1 MAAVATIELRRVVPD
16 DRAFL
21 RAVYGSTRWEE
32 LEPTGWADEQKH
44 AFLDHQFE
52 AQDVYYRENY
62 EGATYDVI
70 VVDGFPAG
78 RLYVAR
84 WPEQIR
90 IMDIALLP
98 AARGKGVG
106 TTLLRELLDEAAA
119 EGKPLTIHV
128 EHENPAMRLY
138 ERLGFRRV
146 EDRIPYVL
154 MEWLPRPT

>member
-1 MAAVATIELRRVVPD
+1 MAAVATIDLREVVPG

-21 RAVYGSTRWEE
+21 RAVYGSARWEE
-32 LEPTGWADEQKH
+32 LEPTGWSEEQKD

-52 AQDVYYRENY
+52 AQDVYYREHY

-84 WPEQIR
+84 WPEEIR

-98 AARGKGVG
+98 TERGKGVG
-106 TTLLRELLDEAAA
+106 TVLLRDLQDEAAA
-119 EGKPLTIHV
+119 DGKRVTIHV
-128 EHENPAMRLY
+128 ERENPAMAWY

-146 EDRIPYVL
+146 EDRVPYVL
-154 MEWLPRPT
+154 MEWLPGST

>member
-16 DRAFL
+16 DGAFL
-21 RAVYGSTRWEE
+21 RAVYGSTRWDE
-32 LEPTGWADEQKH
+32 LEPTGWTDEQKH

-70 VVDGFPAG
+70 VIDGFPAG

-106 TTLLRELLDEAAA
+106 TTLLRELQDEAAA
-119 EGKPLTIHV
+119 EGKRLTIHV
-128 EHENPAMRLY
+128 EHENPALRLY

-154 MEWLPRPT
+154 MEWPPRPM

>member
-1 MAAVATIELRRVVPD
+1 MAAVATIELREVVPE

-32 LEPTGWADEQKH
+32 LEPTGWTDEQKH

-52 AQDVYYRENY
+52 AQDAYYREHY
-62 EGATYDVI
+62 EGATYDVV

-84 WPEQIR
+84 WPEEIR

-98 AARGKGVG
+98 TERGKGVG
-106 TTLLRELLDEAAA
+106 TMLLRDLQDEAAA
-119 EGKPLTIHV
+119 AGKRVTIHV
-128 EHENPAMRLY
+128 ESENPAMAWY
-138 ERLGFRRV
+138 ERLGFGRV
-146 EDRIPYVL
+146 EDRVPYVL
-154 MEWLPRPT
+154 MEWLPGTT

>member
-1 MAAVATIELRRVVPD
+1 MVPD

-32 LEPTGWADEQKH
+32 LQPTGWSDEQKH

-52 AQDVYYRENY
+52 AQDVYYREHY

-84 WPEQIR
+84 WSEEIR

-98 AARGKGVG
+98 TERGKGVG
-106 TTLLRELLDEAAA
+106 TVLLHELQDEAAA
-119 EGKPLTIHV
+119 DGKRVTIHV
-128 EHENPAMRLY
+128 ERENPAMAWY

-146 EDRIPYVL
+146 EDRMPYVL
-154 MEWLPRPT
+154 MEWLPAPT